1 MSAEA
6 IPTDPGYKI
15 LDGTPPTRDKI
26 EAAQAE
32 ISVENLQKLQQ
43 STSDLGFERLGWGE
57 KINSLLHD
65 GLDLDNDEYLKT
77 LLNGAYK
84 DAKTYMADVVIW
96 MQNPNQLQR
105 FKAGRGRVFVYKAIE
120 GVLGPQNG
128 FFRIVEGSHLMNPN
142 QIIKTNAKDV
152 HLQPGQAIIL
162 DGDLVIEYPQ
172 AGGGVALLKCFSKA

>member
-1 MSAEA
+1 
-6 IPTDPGYKI
+6 
-15 LDGTPPTRDKI
+15 
-26 EAAQAE
+26 
-32 ISVENLQKLQQ
+32 
-43 STSDLGFERLGWGE
+43 
-57 KINSLLHD
+57 
-65 GLDLDNDEYLKT
+65 
-77 LLNGAYK
+77 
-84 DAKTYMADVVIW
+84 MADVVIW

-128 FFRIVEGSHLMNPN
+128 FFRIVEGSHLMNPD